1 MPESQTK
8 KNQYPTNKELEKK
21 YVTCMRS
28 VRLQKRGVLVLT
40 GLAIKQYC
48 VMDGHGHHGEQT
60 VGLRK
65 RGMLQTAVINL
76 NAGLKEDL
84 LIQ

>member
-8 KNQYPTNKELEKK
+8 KNQYPANKELVKK
-21 YVTCMRS
+21 YVSSMRY
-28 VRLQKRGVLVLT
+28 VCLQIHGVLVLI
-40 GLAIKQYC
+40 GLAIKKYC
-48 VMDGHGHHGEQT
+48 IMGGHVHHGEQT

-65 RGMLQTAVINL
+65 RGILQTAVINL
-76 NAGLKEDL
+76 NAVFKEDL